1 MKKKNRIKK
10 TEKQNK
16 LLRIE
21 TLRKLLNQEGQGVLE
36 HQTEMMEL
44 SIWIALDTKQRTLSK

>member
-44 SIWIALDTKQRTLSK
+44 STWIALGTKQRTLSK